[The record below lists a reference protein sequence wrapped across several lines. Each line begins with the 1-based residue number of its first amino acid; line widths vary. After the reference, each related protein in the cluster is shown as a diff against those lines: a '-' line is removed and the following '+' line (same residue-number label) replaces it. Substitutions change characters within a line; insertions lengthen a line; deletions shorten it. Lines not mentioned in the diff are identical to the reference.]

1 MKPVRYLA
9 LVGATPSMAAQR
21 ASIRTLAR
29 HADEVLE
36 TVFDSERLWVAASV
50 GAVFELDEGGLLL
63 GAAFER
69 GATAS
74 LGRVDRPVAERIAA
88 SRGQELIE
96 RYWGSYVAFLTDDAQ
111 GTVEILRAPLGVLP
125 CFIVEIDGGVAL
137 ASDVELLVACGL
149 CRPAIDWDEVLAHL
163 MVRDLCRP
171 NTCLAGIRELQG
183 GRRLTVA
190 QDSEWTEEVWSP
202 WKFAARDCQIED
214 SSIASDMIEE
224 IAHTSVAALA
234 SDHQAIVLML
244 SGGLDSS
251 VVAACLAR
259 LDVPSHCL
267 TLVSGDATGDERRYA
282 EAVCQSLGLP
292 LVEGWRDLSRI
303 DVTRSDA
310 SRLPRPSV
318 RMFFQES
325 RRLAQ
330 QAAREAGASAIF
342 TGAGGD
348 HVFCSLQSG
357 APAADRLRTSGPG
370 PAFWRTVQDISR
382 LAPASLW
389 EVASDAVERAWLGKP
404 PFRSL
409 RDSMLLM
416 KDAAR
421 SQAERDTHP
430 WLKLPK
436 CMLPGKA
443 QQVRLI
449 ALAQAIAEGGDATEA
464 VPMLSPLL
472 SQPLVETC
480 LRVPSWSWFD
490 GGHNRVVARRAFE
503 RRLPPEI
510 LWRRSKGTPD
520 AFTARIFEANRE
532 KLREML
538 TYGELAKRGV
548 VDLKAALA
556 ILDDPRPVHGDAFRR
571 VLQFADVEAW
581 ASVWKAK
588 G

>member
-9 LVGATPSMAAQR
+9 LVGASPSIAELR
-21 ASIRTLAR
+21 ASISIDSRSKGA
-29 HADEVLE
+29 LE
-36 TVFDSERLWVAASV
+36 AVHDSERLWVVASA
-50 GAVFELDEGGLLL
+50 GATSKLGKDGLVL
-63 GAAFER
+63 GTLFER
-69 GATAS
+69 GTTRP
-74 LGRVDRPVAERIAA
+74 LDRVDRHAAERIAA

-96 RYWGSYVAFLTDDAQ
+96 RCWGSYVAFLMDDAQ
-111 GTVEILRAPLGVLP
+111 RSVDILRAPFGALP
-125 CFIVEIDGGVAL
+125 CFIVEIDGGIAL
-137 ASDVELLVACGL
+137 ASDVELLLTSGIY
-149 CRPAIDWDEVLAHL
+149 RPTIDWDAVLTHL

-171 NTCLAGIRELQG
+171 DTCLAGVRELQG
-183 GRRLTVA
+183 GRRLTVS
-190 QDSEWTEEVWSP
+190 QDSAWIDEVWAP

-214 SSIASDMIEE
+214 SAIASDMIEE
-224 IAHTSVAALA
+224 TARSSAAAMA
-234 SDHQAIVLML
+234 SGHHAIVLML

-251 VVAACLAR
+251 VVAACLA
-259 LDVPSHCL
+259 LQEVPSHCI

-282 EAVCQSLGLP
+282 EAVCQSLGRP
-292 LVEGWRDLSRI
+292 LVQGWRDLSRI

-310 SRLPRPSV
+310 SGMPRPSV

-330 QAAREAGASAIF
+330 EAARDVGATAIF

-348 HVFCSLQSG
+348 HVFCSLQSA

-370 PAFWRTVQDISR
+370 PAFWRTTQDISR

-389 EVASDAVERAWLGKP
+389 AVASDAVERAWLGKP
-404 PFRSL
+404 PFRPL
-409 RDSMLLM
+409 RDTTLLTN
-416 KDAAR
+416 DAAR
-421 SQAERDTHP
+421 SLPDHETHP
-430 WLKLPK
+430 WLQLPSRA
-436 CMLPGKA
+436 LPGKA

-449 ALAQAIAEGGDATEA
+449 ALAQDIVEGGDATEA

-480 LRVPSWSWFD
+480 LRIPSWSWFD

-503 RRLPPEI
+503 GQLPPEI

-520 AFTARIFEANRE
+520 AFAARIFDANRP

-548 VDLKAALA
+548 VDLGAVLA

-581 ASVWKAK
+581 ASAWKAK